1 MKLDRRSFF
10 ASLGGAAVVASMS
23 DEAKADALER
33 YLMAQATPATQTTS
47 ASNPGS
53 PSAAKFPTMAELDAQ
68 VATRPTRRGVGNLF
82 AANQGNVPHLPPM
95 PEKPTLVDFY
105 KLRFVATSNHCL

>member
-33 YLMAQATPATQTTS
+33 YLMAQATRD
-47 ASNPGS
+47 SN
-53 PSAAKFPTMAELDAQ
+53 
-68 VATRPTRRGVGNLF
+68 GVGE
-82 AANQGNVPHLPPM
+82 QP
-95 PEKPTLVDFY
+95 
-105 KLRFVATSNHCL
+105 R